1 MTSYVCA
8 ATDLGE
14 GLALRIIRSGFGIPD
29 RGLVRVVAVASCLSR
44 RLSLR
49 AIHAALLAGTALVG
63 GAVSTSM
70 LGTAATSSVIMV
82 SLLGGSAARA
92 DGGTGGNSG
101 TGQAGGSG
109 GTAGAPAGSAG
120 AGARGSDMAEFSG
133 AGGGGGF
140 SGGFSGGPGGAAY
153 FGAFYG
159 GLPGIVPGYR
169 GQDGSD
175 HSVGNNGTG
184 TGGGGGAGGN
194 NGNGAGAAAISNT
207 GALTGQTGGRG
218 GNGGVGSLNYSG
230 SGGGGGGGG
239 AGGHGAVITGS
250 GASSNGGAGV
260 ITGGI
265 GGIGGSGGVSY
276 YASSGGNGA
285 SAGGGA
291 GVWVK
296 SSGAGATFTN
306 AGTVSGGAGGLG
318 PAAGNYA
325 VSGPGG
331 LGGAGV
337 QFDGNGTLANAG
349 TITGGTGGRGGASGG
364 NNGNASGSAGG
375 AGVSMLAGGTLINSG
390 TIRGGVGGEAGASPG
405 SGAGGV
411 GAAAIVGANLTI
423 INSGI
428 IIGAF
433 GGSGGV
439 GGNGSIRAAP
449 ISFTG
454 GSNVLELQSGSSITG
469 NVVAFSSAD
478 TLRLGGTGN
487 ATFDLSQ
494 IGAAAQY
501 RGFGHF
507 AKTGSGTWTV
517 TNTPVTATA
526 WQINAGTLNV
536 LGNLS
541 GSNGITANSGGT
553 LTGTGSVGNTA
564 IAGGVFAP
572 DSGTAGSSMTVNGT
586 LGFTAGSTYAVAID
600 PTTSSFVQV
609 SGTATLGGATVS
621 ASYANGAYLAKRY
634 SILTAGSVSG
644 SFGTLV
650 NTNLSPNVQAA
661 LSYDATHA
669 YLNLTL
675 SFVPDPNPPPIP
687 GLVIPGGLNG
697 NARNVGDALTH
708 FFNTSGGIPMVYS
721 TLTPAGLA
729 QAAGE
734 TAAGSQQT
742 SFVATT
748 QFFGTLFDHG
758 SGDAAATGAAATS
771 FADGSSGNAY
781 AAPTASRS
789 GTARDA
795 FAMLTKAPA
804 PDAAQRWSVWASGFG
819 GSQTTDGNAMAGS
832 SKTGSS
838 IVGTAVGVDYRL
850 SPFTT
855 AGFALAGGGTSFSVA
870 GSGSGRSDLF
880 QAGGF
885 IRHTV
890 GPAYLAGALAYGWQD
905 VTTNRTVSIAGLD
918 QLQARFNANTYSGR
932 AEAGYR
938 VATPWLGLT
947 PYAAGQVTAFDLPA
961 YAERVRAGAATFA
974 LSYGARTISDSRS
987 ELGLRTDRS
996 HALAGAILTLRGRFA
1011 WAHDFNPDRGVAA
1024 TFQALP
1030 GASFAAHG
1038 AAQARDSA
1046 LTTAAAELTW
1056 RGGWSVA
1063 TTFEGEFSKVTRS
1076 YAGKGAVRYAW

>member
-1 MTSYVCA
+1 M
-8 ATDLGE
+8 
-14 GLALRIIRSGFGIPD
+14 P
-29 RGLVRVVAVASCLSR
+29 
-44 RLSLR
+44 
-49 AIHAALLAGTALVG
+49 
-63 GAVSTSM
+63 M
-70 LGTAATSSVIMV
+70 LGTAATSSVIMLSV
-82 SLLGGSAARA
+82 LGGSAARA

-109 GTAGAPAGSAG
+109 GTAGVPIGGAG
-120 AGARGSDMAEFSG
+120 AGARGSDSAELSG

-140 SGGFSGGPGGAAY
+140 AGGFAGGRGGAAY

-159 GLPGIVPGYR
+159 GLPGAVGGYR
-169 GQDGSD
+169 GLDGSD
-175 HSVGNNGTG
+175 HSIGNDGTG

-218 GNGGVGSLNYSG
+218 GNGGVGSVGYSG

-250 GASSNGGAGV
+250 GASSNSGAGV
-260 ITGGI
+260 ISGGV
-265 GGIGGSGGVSY
+265 GGIGGSGGASY
-276 YASSGGNGA
+276 YAAGGGNGN
-285 SAGGGA
+285 SGAGGF

-296 SSGAGATFTN
+296 ASGAGATFAN
-306 AGTVSGGAGGLG
+306 NGTVSGGAGGLG
-318 PAAGNYA
+318 PPAGYA
-325 VSGPGG
+325 LAGPGG

-337 QFDGNGTLANAG
+337 QFDASGTLANAG
-349 TITGGTGGRGGASGG
+349 TITGGTGGRGGSFGGSNPNDSGG
-364 NNGNASGSAGG
+364 SGG
-375 AGVSMLAGGTLINSG
+375 AGVAMLAGGTLINSG
-390 TIRGGVGGEAGASPG
+390 TIRGGVGGQAGASPG
-405 SGAGGV
+405 SGRGGV

-423 INSGI
+423 INSGT

-433 GGSGGV
+433 GGSGGI
-439 GGNGSIRAAP
+439 GGASLIRAAA

-454 GSNVLELQSGSSITG
+454 GTNVLELQSGSSITG

-478 TLRLGGTGN
+478 TLRLGGTID
-487 ATFDLSQ
+487 AAFDLLQ

-517 TNTPVTATA
+517 SNAPGSATA

-572 DSGTAGSSMTVNGT
+572 GSGTAGSSMTVNGT

-661 LSYDATHA
+661 LSHDATHA

-675 SFVPDPNPPPIP
+675 SFVPDPDPPPIP

-697 NARNVGDALTH
+697 NARNVGDALTN
-708 FFNTSGGIPMVYS
+708 FFNSSGGIPMVYS
-721 TLTPAGLA
+721 TLTPAALA

-734 TAAGSQQT
+734 TATGSQQT

-758 SGDAAATGAAATS
+758 SGDTAATGAAVTT
-771 FADGSSGNAY
+771 FADGNGNAY
-781 AAPTASRS
+781 DAAAPTASRS

-804 PDAAQRWSVWASGFG
+804 PDVAQRWSLWASGFG

-832 SKTGSS
+832 NKTSS
-838 IVGTAVGVDYRL
+838 SVVGTAVGVDFRL

-855 AGFALAGGGTSFSVA
+855 AGLAMAGGGSSFSVA
-870 GSGSGRSDLF
+870 GSGAGRSDLF
-880 QAGGF
+880 QTGGF
-885 IRHTV
+885 IRHSV

-918 QLQARFNANTYSGR
+918 QLQARFAVNTYSGR
-932 AEAGYR
+932 TEAGYR
-938 VATPWLGLT
+938 FATPWLGLT

-974 LSYGARTISDSRS
+974 LSYGARTIGDSRS

-996 HALAGAILTLRGRFA
+996 YALAGAMLTLRGRFA

-1038 AAQARDSA
+1038 AAQAPDSA
-1046 LTTAAAELTW
+1046 LTAAAAELTW

-1063 TTFEGEFSKVTRS
+1063 TTFEGEFSKVTRI

>member
-1 MTSYVCA
+1 M
-8 ATDLGE
+8 
-14 GLALRIIRSGFGIPD
+14 P
-29 RGLVRVVAVASCLSR
+29 
-44 RLSLR
+44 
-49 AIHAALLAGTALVG
+49 
-63 GAVSTSM
+63 M
-70 LGTAATSSVIMV
+70 LGTAATSSVIMLSV
-82 SLLGGSAARA
+82 LGGSAARA

-109 GTAGAPAGSAG
+109 GTAGVPIGGAG
-120 AGARGSDMAEFSG
+120 AGARGSDSAELSG

-140 SGGFSGGPGGAAY
+140 AGGFAGGRGGAAY

-159 GLPGIVPGYR
+159 GLPGAVGGYR
-169 GQDGSD
+169 GLDGSD
-175 HSVGNNGTG
+175 HSIGNNGTG

-207 GALTGQTGGRG
+207 GALTGQTGGRS
-218 GNGGVGSLNYSG
+218 GNGGVGSVGYSG

-250 GASSNGGAGV
+250 GASSNSGAGV
-260 ITGGI
+260 ISGGV
-265 GGIGGSGGVSY
+265 GGIGGSGGASY
-276 YASSGGNGA
+276 YAAGGGNGN
-285 SAGGGA
+285 SGAGGF

-296 SSGAGATFTN
+296 ASGAGATFAN
-306 AGTVSGGAGGLG
+306 NGTVSGGAGGLG
-318 PAAGNYA
+318 PPAGYA
-325 VSGPGG
+325 LAGPGG

-337 QFDGNGTLANAG
+337 QFDASGTLANAG
-349 TITGGTGGRGGASGG
+349 TITGGTGGRGGSFGGSNPNDSGG
-364 NNGNASGSAGG
+364 SGG
-375 AGVSMLAGGTLINSG
+375 AGVAMLAGGTLINSG
-390 TIRGGVGGEAGASPG
+390 TIRGGVGGQAGASPG
-405 SGAGGV
+405 SGRGGV

-423 INSGI
+423 INSGT

-433 GGSGGV
+433 GGSGGI
-439 GGNGSIRAAP
+439 GGASLIRAAA

-454 GSNVLELQSGSSITG
+454 GTNVLELQSGSSITG

-478 TLRLGGTGN
+478 TLRLGGTID
-487 ATFDLSQ
+487 AAFDLLQ

-517 TNTPVTATA
+517 SNAPGSATA

-572 DSGTAGSSMTVNGT
+572 GSGTAGSSMTVNGT

-661 LSYDATHA
+661 LSHDATHA

-675 SFVPDPNPPPIP
+675 SFVPDPDPPPIP

-697 NARNVGDALTH
+697 NARNVGDALTN
-708 FFNTSGGIPMVYS
+708 FFNSSGGIPMVYS
-721 TLTPAGLA
+721 TLTPAALA

-734 TAAGSQQT
+734 TATGSQQT

-758 SGDAAATGAAATS
+758 SGDTAATGAAVTT
-771 FADGSSGNAY
+771 FADGNGNAY
-781 AAPTASRS
+781 DAAAPTASRS

-804 PDAAQRWSVWASGFG
+804 PDVAQRWSLWASGFG

-832 SKTGSS
+832 NKTSS
-838 IVGTAVGVDYRL
+838 SVVGTAVGVDFRL

-855 AGFALAGGGTSFSVA
+855 AGLAMAGGGSSFSVA
-870 GSGSGRSDLF
+870 GSGAGRSDLF

-885 IRHTV
+885 IRHSV

-918 QLQARFNANTYSGR
+918 QLQARFAVNTYSGR
-932 AEAGYR
+932 TEAGYR
-938 VATPWLGLT
+938 FATPWLGLT
-947 PYAAGQVTAFDLPA
+947 PYAAVQVTAFDLPA

-974 LSYGARTISDSRS
+974 LSYGARTIGDSRS

-996 HALAGAILTLRGRFA
+996 YALAGAMLTLRGRFA

-1038 AAQARDSA
+1038 AAQAPDSA
-1046 LTTAAAELTW
+1046 LTAAAAELTW

-1063 TTFEGEFSKVTRS
+1063 TTFEGEFSKVTRI